1 MKILDKI
8 LYKRFKGLSL
18 STATKA
24 THNEW
29 HCVLEDGDFLA
40 VGTKGGVLSMSR
52 AAREYDGG
60 KDVAVV
66 ASIAPIL
73 MDVKVTFNEVVEFME
88 WTISEDNV
96 WDNDC

>member
-1 MKILDKI
+1 
-8 LYKRFKGLSL
+8 
-18 STATKA
+18 
-24 THNEW
+24 
-29 HCVLEDGDFLA
+29 
-40 VGTKGGVLSMSR
+40 MSR
-52 AAREYDGG
+52 AAREYDVG
-60 KDVAVV
+60 KDVAVG